1 MSKAGFQLKN
11 VAIPVGRD
19 WQAIQSLSVYR
30 FRHHLP
36 LCLANSPRSFCGSEL
51 RQGYVSIKSCHFA
64 NIHNTG
70 NGKRVKL
77 IAKLHRHIEKSLIS
91 AAVKI
96 AGQVDLCRTKV
107 RLARL
112 CFQML
117 KTSRRSPRFA
127 GGKDVKAVMPD
138 MIGHPN
144 KVGKQ

>member
-77 IAKLHRHIEKSLIS
+77 IAKLHRYIEKSLIS

-96 AGQVDLCRTKV
+96 AGQVDLYRTNE
-107 RLARL
+107 RLERL
-112 CFQML
+112 CFQIL
-117 KTSRRSPRFA
+117 KTSRWSPRLA
-127 GGKDVKAVMPD
+127 GGKDIKSSCPT
-138 MIGHPN
+138 
-144 KVGKQ
+144 